1 MSARATRDIG
11 FPTVRITRLPDAQGK
26 ERRVAVG
33 SFDGVHLGHREVI
46 RGSDSVLT
54 FDPHPSAVVAP
65 QHTPKLL
72 TDLQVK
78 AELIEALGV
87 TEMIVIPF
95 DTDFAKRSAQEF
107 IDDVLVGAL
116 GATYVSVGENFRF
129 GNRAKGDP
137 QMLAEEERFSTR
149 VTPLLEVEGEIVS
162 SSHIRG
168 LVLAGEV
175 EQAARFLGAPF
186 QMRGEVVHG
195 DERGRELGFPTA
207 NLIPDD
213 ALVCPGH
220 GVYACLADTLT
231 PHDGGQAGTPSG
243 AHPEGHTQGAHG
255 RQAGGLPAAVNIGV
269 RPTFDTG
276 RGELI
281 EAYILDFDGDLYGKR
296 LRLDFIS
303 RLRGER
309 RFQSAEELIQQM
321 GRDVE
326 QAREIVTAFVL
337 GEDV

>member
-1 MSARATRDIG
+1 MGARAARDIG
-11 FPTVRITRLPDAQGK
+11 FATVRITRLPDVQRR

-72 TDLQVK
+72 TPLDVK
-78 AELIEALGV
+78 AELVEALDV
-87 TEMIVIPF
+87 QEMIVIGF
-95 DTDFAKRSAQEF
+95 NAAFAKRGPEEF
-107 IDDVLVGAL
+107 IEDVLVGAL
-116 GATYVSVGENFRF
+116 SATYVSVGENFRF

-137 QMLAEEERFSTR
+137 QMLAEDDRFSTR
-149 VTPLLEVEGEIVS
+149 VVPLLEVAGEIVS

-175 EQAARFLGAPF
+175 GQAAAFLGAPF
-186 QMRGEVVHG
+186 QMRGEVVSG
-195 DERGRELGFPTA
+195 DQRGRELGFPTA

-220 GVYACLADTLT
+220 GVYACLAN
-231 PHDGGQAGTPSG
+231 GM
-243 AHPEGHTQGAHG
+243 
-255 RQAGGLPAAVNIGV
+255 PAAVNIGV
-269 RPTFDTG
+269 RPTFVTG
-276 RGELI
+276 RGELV
-281 EAYILDFDGDLYGKR
+281 EAYILDFEGDLYGR
-296 LRLDFIS
+296 QLRLDFLS

-309 RFQSAEELIQQM
+309 RFQSAEELVEQM
-321 GRDVE
+321 HRDVE
-326 QAREIVTAFVL
+326 RTREIAAARP
-337 GEDV
+337 G

>member
-1 MSARATRDIG
+1 
-11 FPTVRITRLPDAQGK
+11 
-26 ERRVAVG
+26 VAVG

-72 TDLQVK
+72 TSLEVK
-78 AELIEALGV
+78 AELVEALGV
-87 TEMIVIPF
+87 TELIVIPF
-95 DTDFAKRSAQEF
+95 DSDFAKRSAQEF

-137 QMLAEEERFSTR
+137 QMLAEDERFSTR

-175 EQAARFLGAPF
+175 EQAARFLGASF
-186 QMRGEVVHG
+186 RMRGEVVHG
-195 DERGRELGFPTA
+195 DRRGRELGFPTA

-220 GVYACLADTLT
+220 GVYACLAD
-231 PHDGGQAGTPSG
+231 
-243 AHPEGHTQGAHG
+243 
-255 RQAGGLPAAVNIGV
+255 GLPAAVNIGV

-281 EAYILDFDGDLYGKR
+281 EAYVLDFDGDLYGKQ
-296 LRLDFIS
+296 LQLDFIS

-309 RFQSAEELIQQM
+309 RFQSAEELIRQM
-321 GRDVE
+321 RRDVE
-326 QAREIVTAFVL
+326 QARQIASDFTS
-337 GEDV
+337 GKDVQLSDC

>member
-1 MSARATRDIG
+1 MK
-11 FPTVRITRLPDAQGK
+11 ITRLPDVEGK

-54 FDPHPSAVVAP
+54 FDPHPTVIVAP

-72 TDLQVK
+72 TSLEVK
-78 AELIEALGV
+78 AELMAALGV
-87 TEMIVIPF
+87 EELILIPF
-95 DTDFAKRSAQEF
+95 DADFAKRSAQEF
-107 IDDVLVGAL
+107 IDDVLVRTL
-116 GATYVSVGENFRF
+116 GAIYVSVGENFRF

-137 QMLAEEERFSTR
+137 RMLAEDERFSTR
-149 VTPLLEVEGEIVS
+149 VVALLEVEGEIVS

-175 EQAARFLGAPF
+175 EQATRFLGAPF
-186 QMRGEVVHG
+186 QIRGEVVHG

-220 GVYACLADTLT
+220 GVYACLADSGDGAT
-231 PHDGGQAGTPSG
+231 P
-243 AHPEGHTQGAHG
+243 
-255 RQAGGLPAAVNIGV
+255 LPAAVNIGV

-281 EAYILDFDGDLYGKR
+281 EAYILDFEGDLYGRR
-296 LRLDFIS
+296 LRLDFLS

-309 RFQSAEELIQQM
+309 RFSSAEALVEQM
-321 GRDVE
+321 RRDV
-326 QAREIVTAFVL
+326 QRTREIVAAC
-337 GEDV
+337 

>member
-1 MSARATRDIG
+1 
-11 FPTVRITRLPDAQGK
+11 VEITWLPEVQRR

-65 QHTPKLL
+65 AHTPKLL
-72 TDLQVK
+72 TSLGVK
-78 AELIEALGV
+78 AELIQALGV
-87 TEMIVIPF
+87 EELIVIPF
-95 DTDFAKRSAQEF
+95 DADFAKRSAQEF

-116 GATYVSVGENFRF
+116 AATYVSVGENFRF

-137 QMLAEEERFSTR
+137 QMLAEDERFSTR

-175 EQAARFLGAPF
+175 EQATRFLGAPF
-186 QMRGEVVHG
+186 QLRGEVVHG

-207 NLIPDD
+207 NLVPDD

-220 GVYACLADTLT
+220 GVYACLAD
-231 PHDGGQAGTPSG
+231 
-243 AHPEGHTQGAHG
+243 
-255 RQAGGLPAAVNIGV
+255 GLPAAVNIGV

-281 EAYILDFDGDLYGKR
+281 EAYILDFEGDLYGKQ
-296 LRLDFIS
+296 LRLDFLS

-309 RFQSAEELIQQM
+309 RFQSAEELVGQM
-321 GRDVE
+321 HRDVE
-326 QAREIVTAFVL
+326 QARQIAVSLAP
-337 GEDV
+337 